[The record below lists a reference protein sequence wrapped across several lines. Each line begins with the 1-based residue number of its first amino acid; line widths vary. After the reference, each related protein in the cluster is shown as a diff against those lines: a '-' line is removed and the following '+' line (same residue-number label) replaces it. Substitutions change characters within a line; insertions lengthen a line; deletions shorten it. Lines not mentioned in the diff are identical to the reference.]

1 MSPEDVFTLLCI
13 VSLLATA
20 LVHSL
25 LGERRLI
32 GPLLLER
39 HGPLADDLGRL
50 LLRGVWH
57 FMSVLFLV
65 IAAALWSSLG
75 ANDRSATAL
84 LAATAIGI
92 GGAGLVDAFASHG
105 RHIGWP
111 MLVLIGAFAATAL
124 ILSA

>member
-50 LLRGVWH
+50 LLRG
-57 FMSVLFLV
+57 FLV